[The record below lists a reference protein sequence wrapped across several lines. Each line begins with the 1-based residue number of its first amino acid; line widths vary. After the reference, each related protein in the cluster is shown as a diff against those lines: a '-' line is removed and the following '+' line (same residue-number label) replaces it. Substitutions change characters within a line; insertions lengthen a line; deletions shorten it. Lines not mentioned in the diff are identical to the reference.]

1 MSDELSHLTIRE
13 LKSSE
18 YMLWDNLVMSS
29 LLGTVFHESFW
40 LNICRDSLNDNLHLY
55 GCFNDNNDLVA
66 GCPLFEKKRFA
77 LKYGSAI
84 LKNSMVP
91 YGGFLYKTE
100 ESDNVR
106 KKEQRLRENIQ
117 AFHDYLKIQQF
128 DLVTMILP
136 PGLIDIRPFIQNKWK
151 EKIHYTYTINPKIKN
166 YQKGMR
172 GNIKKAIQQGIK
184 IEKYEHNDGVTRFYS
199 LLQDT
204 YQRHG
209 LSVPC
214 PEKYIRNIY
223 DYLKEK
229 GRAELWI
236 ALTKEGEWSAAEM
249 FLSDHN
255 CPHRWT
261 AATSTKY
268 IKTESS
274 SLLLET
280 IFDKYAMENKEY
292 VNLMAGNISELS
304 SFISGFNPD
313 LSVYMHIEYM
323 SKIFEMWNH
332 IKSGIL
338 IGKR

>member
-1 MSDELSHLTIRE
+1 MPAESPQLTIRE

-18 YMLWDNLVMSS
+18 YKLWDSLVTSS
-29 LLGTVFHESFW
+29 SVGTVFHESFW
-40 LNICRDSLNDNLHLY
+40 LITCHDTINGNLHLY

-66 GCPLFEKKRFA
+66 GCPLFENKRFG

-91 YGGFLYKTE
+91 YGGFLYQNE
-100 ESDNVR
+100 ISDNIR
-106 KKEQRLRENIQ
+106 RKEQHLREYVQ
-117 AFHDYLKIQQF
+117 AFHEYFKIHQF
-128 DLVTMILP
+128 DLITMILP
-136 PGLIDIRPFIQNKWK
+136 PGLIDIRPFLYYEWN

-166 YQKGMR
+166 YQKGMK
-172 GNIKKAIQQGIK
+172 GNIKKAIQHGIK
-184 IEKYEHNDGVTRFYS
+184 IEKYEHNDGIRKFFS

-214 PEKYIRNIY
+214 SERYLRAIY

-236 ALTKEGEWSAAEM
+236 ALTKEGEWSAAEL
-249 FLSDHN
+249 FINDHN
-255 CPHRWT
+255 CPHRWL

-280 IFDKYAMENKEY
+280 IFDKYASENNKY

-304 SFISGFNPD
+304 SFISGFNPV
-313 LSVYMHIEYM
+313 LSPYLHIEHM
-323 SKIFEMWNH
+323 SKKFKIWNYV
-332 IKSGIL
+332 KSGIF
-338 IGKR
+338 ITMR